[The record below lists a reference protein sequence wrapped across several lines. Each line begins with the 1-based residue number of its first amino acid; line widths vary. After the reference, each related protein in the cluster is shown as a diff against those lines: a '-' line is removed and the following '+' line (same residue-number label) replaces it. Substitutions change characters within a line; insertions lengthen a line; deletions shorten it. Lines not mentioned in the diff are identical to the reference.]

1 MSPSDAYFFIDG
13 VLLDS
18 DFFFKNLFVM
28 ALAFYKDC
36 ASVPVLTDLKVFDC

>member
-18 DFFFKNLFVM
+18 DFFLNLFVM

-36 ASVPVLTDLKVFDC
+36 ASVPVLTDLKVFDG